1 MQIVEA
7 GQPNELI
14 THNGFLETADTL
26 LFSAAADF
34 WRTPAHSPG
43 FSFARQ
49 LERRKLLCSAVC
61 IQLVNA

>member
-34 WRTPAHSPG
+34 GGLRRIHQDSPSRASWSG
-43 FSFARQ
+43 VSFFVPLFA
-49 LERRKLLCSAVC
+49 S
-61 IQLVNA
+61 NS